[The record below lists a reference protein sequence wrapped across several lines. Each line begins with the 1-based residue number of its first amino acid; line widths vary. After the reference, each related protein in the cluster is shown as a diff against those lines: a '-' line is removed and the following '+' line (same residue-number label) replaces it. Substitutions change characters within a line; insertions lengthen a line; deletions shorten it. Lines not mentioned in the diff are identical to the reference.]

1 MKKVLIAEGDE
12 IFRRVIDVVF
22 MNEELEIIFAQNGS
36 QAMEIALSEAPDI
49 VVTELKLPEMN
60 GIELMERLK
69 SEEVTSGIPVIVMS
83 SNEDDSHHHM
93 SISSGAH
100 AYIVKPFSPMRF
112 LAHLDMAMKEREED
126 SGFETAQQEH
136 EES

>member
-12 IFRRVIDVVF
+12 MFRRVIEVVF
-22 MNEELEIIFAQNGS
+22 MNEELEIIYANSGS
-36 QAMEIALSEAPDI
+36 QAVEIALSENPDL

-69 SEEVTSGIPVIVMS
+69 SEDVTANIPVIVMS
-83 SNEDDSHHHM
+83 SNDDDSHYHM
-93 SISSGAH
+93 SISSGAR
-100 AYIVKPFSPMRF
+100 AYLVKPFSPMRF
-112 LAHLDMAMKEREED
+112 LAHLDLALKEREEHEQREEPEV
-126 SGFETAQQEH
+126 S

>member
-22 MNEELEIIFAQNGS
+22 MNEELEIIFAKNGS
-36 QAMEIALSEAPDI
+36 QAMEIALSETPDV

-83 SNEDDSHHHM
+83 SNDDDSHYHM
-93 SISSGAH
+93 SMSSGAQ
-100 AYIVKPFSPMRF
+100 AYLVKPFSPMRF
-112 LAHLDMAMKEREED
+112 LAHLDMALK
-126 SGFETAQQEH
+126 EH